1 MQYIKNRR
9 GRGGKKA
16 LPPRSHPPE
25 KVNQPNSS
33 PPSPPPSSPRLA
45 SSSLPPSIPKP
56 TSPPPNGAT
65 NHHHPISAA
74 AGEVAGGTTRARTH
88 ARPPDL
94 GKAGEDMSQAS
105 LSPSSS
111 GDEEEEDEGVEGYRK
126 GGYHAVRPGD
136 QFAAGRY
143 VAQRKLGWGNF
154 STVWLAFD
162 VHTQKFVALKI
173 QKSAPEFA
181 QAAFHE
187 IEFLSE
193 ITKRDPSNCK
203 CIIQLIDHFKHAGPN
218 GQHICLVF
226 EFLGDSLLKLVQY
239 NRYNGIGFGP
249 VREICRSILIGL
261 DYLHRELGIIHSD
274 LKLENILLIST
285 IDPSKDPIRSG
296 LKPNLERP
304 EGNPNGEV
312 MLNPIEK
319 KLKMRARRV
328 LAKLAEK
335 KKSAAEYAR
344 AERSLDGIDMTCK
357 IVDFGNACWADKQFT
372 DFIQTRQYRAPE
384 VILGSGY
391 SFPVDMWSFACIAFE
406 LATGEMLFTPKE
418 GQGYSEDEDHL
429 ALMME
434 VLGKIP
440 KKIATM
446 GTKSKEY
453 FDRHGDLKRIRRLK
467 FSSIERVLVD
477 KYKISESDA
486 REFAEFLCPLFDF
499 APEKRP
505 TAAQCLQ
512 HKWLQYSDGK
522 NYGTLNI
529 SDVKNASVTCSP
541 GTTASS
547 DSKSIDVTRNIG
559 DKPDSYAERADAK
572 CNTSKKSII
581 NSNSENSDVQPNTAS
596 VGNRNSKIDDV
607 NSNTG
612 SITNKDS
619 KNTVIKPSIGSFANR
634 NAETVDVK
642 PNIGSITSRGDS
654 SSDTK
659 SNIGSVASKDAKTID
674 AKPSTSSITSQDS
687 KIGDGRS
694 NIDGIANRD
703 AKTADVKHN
712 IRSVVNTYLRNFD
725 VKHNT
730 GNIVDGGVK
739 HSDLKPGTNSDAKS
753 ISAKTS
759 TGSFDNSDA
768 RNIMKA
774 NTGIVANNDV
784 KDTDVQTNT
793 ESVTSGDDLNDIDR
807 KPNIGRVAASIQRL
821 ESSIGKVQSG
831 KYR

>member
-1 MQYIKNRR
+1 
-9 GRGGKKA
+9 
-16 LPPRSHPPE
+16 
-25 KVNQPNSS
+25 
-33 PPSPPPSSPRLA
+33 
-45 SSSLPPSIPKP
+45 
-56 TSPPPNGAT
+56 
-65 NHHHPISAA
+65 
-74 AGEVAGGTTRARTH
+74 
-88 ARPPDL
+88 
-94 GKAGEDMSQAS
+94 MSRAS

-111 GDEEEEDEGVEGYRK
+111 GDEEEDDEGVEGYRK

-162 VHTQKFVALKI
+162 VQSQKFVALKI

-181 QAAFHE
+181 QAALHE

-203 CIIQLIDHFKHAGPN
+203 CTIQLIDHFKHIGPN
-218 GQHICLVF
+218 GQHICIVF

-239 NRYNGIGFGP
+239 NRYNGIGFGR

-274 LKLENILLIST
+274 LKLENILLVST

-296 LKPNLERP
+296 LQPNLERP

-312 MLNPIEK
+312 VLKPIEK

-335 KKSAAEYAR
+335 RKSAAECAR

-446 GTKSKEY
+446 GAKSKEY

-467 FSSIERVLVD
+467 FSSVERVLVD

-486 REFAEFLCPLFDF
+486 REFTDFICPLLDF

-512 HKWLQYSDGK
+512 HKWLQCNDGK
-522 NYGTLNI
+522 TCGALNI
-529 SDVKNASVTCSP
+529 TDAKNGGVAGSTGNTVGSK
-541 GTTASS
+541 
-547 DSKSIDVTRNIG
+547 SKSIDVTNSIG
-559 DKPDSYAERADAK
+559 GMPDSFAEKVDAK
-572 CNTSKKSII
+572 CNTSRRMFV
-581 NSNSENSDVQPNTAS
+581 NSDTENSDLQPNSNAKST
-596 VGNRNSKIDDV
+596 DV

-612 SITNKDS
+612 SIMNRDS
-619 KNTVIKPSIGSFANR
+619 KKAGIKPGIGSVANR
-634 NAETVDVK
+634 NAGISDVKTVMGSITNRDAETIDVK
-642 PNIGSITSRGDS
+642 PNIGSITSRGDRS
-654 SSDTK
+654 CDTK
-659 SNIGSVASKDAKTID
+659 SNIGSVYNKDAKTID
-674 AKPSTSSITSQDS
+674 GKPSTSNIVTRDN
-687 KIGDGRS
+687 KIGDGKS
-694 NIDGIANRD
+694 NTESGANRD
-703 AKTADVKHN
+703 ADTSDVKRN
-712 IRSVVNTYLRNFD
+712 IRSVVNSYLRNIDVNRNNGSTADGD
-725 VKHNT
+725 VKHFDSKPN
-730 GNIVDGGVK
+730 NIGGAASV
-739 HSDLKPGTNSDAKS
+739 DAKS
-753 ISAKTS
+753 ISTKAS
-759 TGSFDNSDA
+759 TGSFQNSDA

-774 NTGIVANNDV
+774 NTGSVANSDAKNN
-784 KDTDVQTNT
+784 DVQTNT
-793 ESVTSGDDLNDIDR
+793 ENVTSSDVNDTDN

-821 ESSIGKVQSG
+821 ESMGKVRIAR
-831 KYR
+831 YN

>member
-1 MQYIKNRR
+1 M
-9 GRGGKKA
+9 
-16 LPPRSHPPE
+16 
-25 KVNQPNSS
+25 
-33 PPSPPPSSPRLA
+33 
-45 SSSLPPSIPKP
+45 
-56 TSPPPNGAT
+56 
-65 NHHHPISAA
+65 
-74 AGEVAGGTTRARTH
+74 
-88 ARPPDL
+88 
-94 GKAGEDMSQAS
+94 S

-111 GDEEEEDEGVEGYRK
+111 SDEEEEYEDVDGYRK

-136 QFAAGRY
+136 HFAAGRY

-162 VHTQKFVALKI
+162 VQSQKFVALKI

-181 QAAFHE
+181 QAALHE

-193 ITKRDPSNCK
+193 ITTRDPSNCK
-203 CIIQLIDHFKHAGPN
+203 CIIQLIDHFKHTGPN

-239 NRYNGIGFGP
+239 NRYKGIGFRR

-274 LKLENILLIST
+274 LKLENILLVST

-296 LKPNLERP
+296 LQPNLERP

-312 MLNPIEK
+312 GLNPIER

-335 KKSAAEYAR
+335 RKSAAEYAR

-357 IVDFGNACWADKQFT
+357 IVDFGNACWADNQFT

-467 FSSIERVLVD
+467 FSSVERVLVD
-477 KYKISESDA
+477 KYKIPESDA
-486 REFAEFLCPLFDF
+486 REFADFLCPLFDF

-512 HKWLQYSDGK
+512 HKWLQCNDDK
-522 NYGTLNI
+522 TCGTLNTT
-529 SDVKNASVTCSP
+529 DAKNVGVAHSTGNTV
-541 GTTASS
+541 GS
-547 DSKSIDVTRNIG
+547 DSKSIDVTHNIG
-559 DKPDSYAERADAK
+559 GIPDSCAERVDTK
-572 CNTSKKSII
+572 CNTSRRFV
-581 NSNSENSDVQPNTAS
+581 NSNAVNSDLQPNTGS
-596 VGNRNSKIDDV
+596 IGNRNAKSTDI

-612 SITNKDS
+612 IKSSIGSVANINARCSDVKTDMGSITNRD
-619 KNTVIKPSIGSFANR
+619 
-634 NAETVDVK
+634 AETIDVK
-642 PNIGSITSRGDS
+642 PNIGSITSRGDR

-659 SNIGSVASKDAKTID
+659 SNIGSVANNDAKTID
-674 AKPSTSSITSQDS
+674 VKPSTSSITSKDN
-687 KIGDGRS
+687 KIGDAKS
-694 NIDGIANRD
+694 NIGSVANKDAKTIDVKPSTSSITSKDNKIGDAKSNIGSVAKDAKTIDVKPSTSSITSKDNKIGDAKSNIESVTNRD
-703 AKTADVKHN
+703 ANTTDVKRN

-725 VKHNT
+725 AKHNNGST
-730 GNIVDGGVK
+730 ADGDVK
-739 HSDLKPGTNSDAKS
+739 HSDSKPNIG
-753 ISAKTS
+753 SASAANVTARPS
-759 TGSFDNSDA
+759 TGSFENSDA
-768 RNIMKA
+768 RSTMKA
-774 NTGIVANNDV
+774 NTGIVANSCAKN
-784 KDTDVQTNT
+784 TDVQTNT
-793 ESVTSGDDLNDIDR
+793 ESVTSSDVNDSDR

-821 ESSIGKVQSG
+821 ESSMGNVQIGR
-831 KYR
+831 YR